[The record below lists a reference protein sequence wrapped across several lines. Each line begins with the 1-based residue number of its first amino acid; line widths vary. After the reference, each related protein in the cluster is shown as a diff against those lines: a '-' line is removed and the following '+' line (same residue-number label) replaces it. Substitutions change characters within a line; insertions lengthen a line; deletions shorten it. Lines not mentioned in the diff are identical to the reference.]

1 MFALSNT
8 TEIKKTI
15 SKKLIYEK
23 FKNKLTPNQK
33 SKFDKEISKIT
44 LINEISERSIQI
56 PKTDAVASIFVIK
69 VELKTKDY
77 SENSIVLISK
87 LIEQKLLIALKY
99 EDQYQLCIN
108 ETKLF
113 KNQWSDEKDI
123 NLEIAGTNL
132 EEVWERLVAQVGD
145 IDIQDGNTLQEQIEL
160 DDEKQKLEKL
170 IQSTEKKAQ
179 REQQSKK
186 NFSIIRKSEIT
197 RKSWKNY
204 NDYAYE

>member
-1 MFALSNT
+1 MFALPNT

-15 SKKLIYEK
+15 SKKSIYEK

-33 SKFDKEISKIT
+33 SKFDKEIFKIT

-56 PKTDAVASIFVIK
+56 PKTDEVTGIFVIK

-77 SENSIVLISK
+77 LESNIVLISK

-132 EEVWERLVAQVGD
+132 EEVWVNLVAQIGN
-145 IDIQDGNTLQEQIEL
+145 IDIHQGNTLQEQIEL

-179 REQQSKK
+179 RESQSKK
-186 NFSIIRKSEIT
+186 KLQYYQQIRE
-197 RKSWKNY
+197 
-204 NDYAYE
+204 YEKQLEKMQ

>member
-15 SKKLIYEK
+15 SKKSIYEK

-56 PKTDAVASIFVIK
+56 QKTDAVAGIFVIK

-77 SENSIVLISK
+77 SESNIVLISK

-123 NLEIAGTNL
+123 NLEISGTNL
-132 EEVWERLVAQVGD
+132 EEVWERLVAQVGN
-145 IDIQDGNTLQEQIEL
+145 IDIQDGNTLQEQIKINN
-160 DDEKQKLEKL
+160 EKQKLEKL

-179 REQQSKK
+179 REPQSKK
-186 NFSIIRKSEIT
+186 NYNIINESENT
-197 RKSWKNY
+197 RNNWRNY
-204 NDYAYE
+204 NG

>member
-56 PKTDAVASIFVIK
+56 PKTDAVAGIFVIK

-77 SENSIVLISK
+77 SESNIVLISK

-99 EDQYQLCIN
+99 EDEYQLVIN
-108 ETKLF
+108 EANLF
-113 KNQWSDEKDI
+113 KKQWSNEKDI
-123 NLEIAGTNL
+123 RLDIKGNNL
-132 EEVWERLVAQVGD
+132 EEVWENLVVQIGD
-145 IDIQDGNTLQEQIEL
+145 IDIQDGNTLQEQIEI

-179 REQQSKK
+179 REPQSKK
-186 NFSIIRKSEIT
+186 KLQYYQQIRE
-197 RKSWKNY
+197 
-204 NDYAYE
+204 YEKQLEKL

>member
-77 SENSIVLISK
+77 SESNIVLISK

-132 EEVWERLVAQVGD
+132 EEVWERLVAQVGN
-145 IDIQDGNTLQEQIEL
+145 IDIQDGNTLQEQIEIEN
-160 DDEKQKLEKL
+160 EKQKLEKL

-179 REQQSKK
+179 RESQSKK
-186 NFSIIRKSEIT
+186 KLQYYKQIRE
-197 RKSWKNY
+197 
-204 NDYAYE
+204 YEKQLEKL

>member
-8 TEIKKTI
+8 TEMKKTI

-44 LINEISERSIQI
+44 LINEISERSIHIQ
-56 PKTDAVASIFVIK
+56 KTDEVTGIFVIK

-77 SENSIVLISK
+77 SESNIVLISK

-113 KNQWSDEKDI
+113 KNQWSDEEDI
-123 NLEIAGTNL
+123 RLEITGTNL
-132 EEVWERLVAQVGD
+132 EEVWENLVAQVGN
-145 IDIQDGNTLQEQIEL
+145 IDIQDGNTLQEQIEI

-170 IQSTEKKAQ
+170 IQTTEKKAQ
-179 REQQSKK
+179 RESQSKK
-186 NFSIIRKSEIT
+186 KLQYYQQIR
-197 RKSWKNY
+197 NY
-204 NDYAYE
+204 QKELEKLQ

>member
-15 SKKLIYEK
+15 SKKSIYEK
-23 FKNKLTPNQK
+23 FKNKLTSSQK

-77 SENSIVLISK
+77 SESNIVLISK

-113 KNQWSDEKDI
+113 KNQWSDEEDI

-132 EEVWERLVAQVGD
+132 EEVWENLVAQVGN
-145 IDIQDGNTLQEQIEL
+145 IDIQDGNTLQEQIEINN
-160 DDEKQKLEKL
+160 EKQKLEKL
-170 IQSTEKKAQ
+170 IQSTEKKA
-179 REQQSKK
+179 
-186 NFSIIRKSEIT
+186 
-197 RKSWKNY
+197 
-204 NDYAYE
+204 

>member
-44 LINEISERSIQI
+44 LINEVSERSIHI
-56 PKTDAVASIFVIK
+56 PKTDAVAGIFVIK

-77 SENSIVLISK
+77 SESNIVLISQ
-87 LIEQKLLIALKY
+87 LIEQKLLIVLKH

-132 EEVWERLVAQVGD
+132 EEVWENLVAQVGN
-145 IDIQDGNTLQEQIEL
+145 IDIQDGNTLQEQIEI
-160 DDEKQKLEKL
+160 DNEKQKLEKL

-179 REQQSKK
+179 REPQSKK
-186 NFSIIRKSEIT
+186 KLQYYQQIRE
-197 RKSWKNY
+197 
-204 NDYAYE
+204 YEKQLEKL

>member
-8 TEIKKTI
+8 TEIKKII

-56 PKTDAVASIFVIK
+56 PKTDAVAGIFVIK

-77 SENSIVLISK
+77 SESSIVLISK

-99 EDQYQLCIN
+99 EDQYLLCIN
-108 ETKLF
+108 EAKLF

-132 EEVWERLVAQVGD
+132 EEVWENLVAQVGN
-145 IDIQDGNTLQEQIEL
+145 IDIQDGNTLQEQIEI

-179 REQQSKK
+179 REPQSKK
-186 NFSIIRKSEIT
+186 KLQYYQQIRE
-197 RKSWKNY
+197 
-204 NDYAYE
+204 YEKQLEKL

>member
-15 SKKLIYEK
+15 SKKSIYEK
-23 FKNKLTPNQK
+23 FKNKLTSSQK

-77 SENSIVLISK
+77 SESNIVLISQ

-113 KNQWSDEKDI
+113 KNQWLDEEDI
-123 NLEIAGTNL
+123 NLEITGTNL
-132 EEVWERLVAQVGD
+132 EEVWENLVAQVGN
-145 IDIQDGNTLQEQIEL
+145 IDIQDGNTLQEQIEI
-160 DDEKQKLEKL
+160 DNEKQKLEKL

-179 REQQSKK
+179 REPQSKK
-186 NFSIIRKSEIT
+186 KLQYYQQIRE
-197 RKSWKNY
+197 
-204 NDYAYE
+204 YEKQLEKMQ

>member
-132 EEVWERLVAQVGD
+132 EEVWENLVAQVGN
-145 IDIQDGNTLQEQIEL
+145 IDIQDGNTLKQQIVL

-179 REQQSKK
+179 REPQSKK
-186 NFSIIRKSEIT
+186 KLQYYQQIRE
-197 RKSWKNY
+197 
-204 NDYAYE
+204 YEKQLEKL

>member
-8 TEIKKTI
+8 TEIKKAI

-33 SKFDKEISKIT
+33 SKFDAEISKIT

-77 SENSIVLISK
+77 SESSIVLISK
-87 LIEQKLLIALKY
+87 LREQKLLIALKY

-113 KNQWSDEKDI
+113 KNQWSDEEDI
-123 NLEIAGTNL
+123 NLVISGTNL
-132 EEVWERLVAQVGD
+132 EEVWENLVAQVGD
-145 IDIQDGNTLQEQIEL
+145 IDIQDGNTLQEQIEI

-179 REQQSKK
+179 REPQSKK
-186 NFSIIRKSEIT
+186 KLQYYQQIRE
-197 RKSWKNY
+197 
-204 NDYAYE
+204 YEKQLEKMQ

>member
-8 TEIKKTI
+8 TETKKTI

-44 LINEISERSIQI
+44 LINEISERSIHIQ
-56 PKTDAVASIFVIK
+56 KTDEVTGIFLIK

-77 SENSIVLISK
+77 SESNIVLISK

-113 KNQWSDEKDI
+113 KNQWSDEEDI
-123 NLEIAGTNL
+123 RLEITGTNL
-132 EEVWERLVAQVGD
+132 EEVWENLVAQVGN
-145 IDIQDGNTLQEQIEL
+145 IDIQDGNTLQEQIEI

-179 REQQSKK
+179 RESQSKK
-186 NFSIIRKSEIT
+186 KLQYYQQIR
-197 RKSWKNY
+197 NY
-204 NDYAYE
+204 QKELEKLQ

>member
-23 FKNKLTPNQK
+23 FKNKLTSNQK
-33 SKFDKEISKIT
+33 SKFDNEISKLT
-44 LINEISERSIQI
+44 LINEISEQSIHI
-56 PKTDAVASIFVIK
+56 PKTDAVTGIFVIK

-186 NFSIIRKSEIT
+186 KLQYYQQIR
-197 RKSWKNY
+197 NY
-204 NDYAYE
+204 QKELEKLQ

>member
-1 MFALSNT
+1 MFALPNT

-15 SKKLIYEK
+15 SKKSIYEK

-56 PKTDAVASIFVIK
+56 QKTDAVAGIFVIK

-77 SENSIVLISK
+77 SESNIVLISK
-87 LIEQKLLIALKY
+87 LIEQKLMIALKY

-113 KNQWSDEKDI
+113 KNQWSDEEDI
-123 NLEIAGTNL
+123 NLEITGTNL
-132 EEVWERLVAQVGD
+132 EEVWENLVAQVGN
-145 IDIQDGNTLQEQIEL
+145 IDIQDGNTLQEQIEINN
-160 DDEKQKLEKL
+160 EKQKLEKL
-170 IQSTEKKAQ
+170 IQATEKKAQ
-179 REQQSKK
+179 RELQSKK
-186 NFSIIRKSEIT
+186 KLQYYQQIR
-197 RKSWKNY
+197 NY
-204 NDYAYE
+204 QKELEKFDLHNK

>member
-44 LINEISERSIQI
+44 LINEISERSIHI
-56 PKTDAVASIFVIK
+56 PKTDAVAGIFVIK

-77 SENSIVLISK
+77 SESSIVLISK

-113 KNQWSDEKDI
+113 KNQWSDEEDI
-123 NLEIAGTNL
+123 RLEIAGTNL
-132 EEVWERLVAQVGD
+132 EEVWERLVAQVGN
-145 IDIQDGNTLQEQIEL
+145 IDIQQGNTLQEQIEINN
-160 DDEKQKLEKL
+160 EKQKLEKL

-179 REQQSKK
+179 RESQSKK
-186 NFSIIRKSEIT
+186 KLQYYQQIRE
-197 RKSWKNY
+197 
-204 NDYAYE
+204 YEKQLEKL

>member
-15 SKKLIYEK
+15 SKKSIYEK

-56 PKTDAVASIFVIK
+56 QKTDAVAGIFVIK

-77 SENSIVLISK
+77 SESNIVLISK
-87 LIEQKLLIALKY
+87 LIEQKLMIALKY

-113 KNQWSDEKDI
+113 KNQWSDEEDI
-123 NLEIAGTNL
+123 NLEITGTNL
-132 EEVWERLVAQVGD
+132 EEVWENLVAQVGN
-145 IDIQDGNTLQEQIEL
+145 IDIQDGNTLQEQIEINN
-160 DDEKQKLEKL
+160 EKQKLEKL
-170 IQSTEKKAQ
+170 IQATEKKAQ
-179 REQQSKK
+179 RELQSKK
-186 NFSIIRKSEIT
+186 LQYYQQIR
-197 RKSWKNY
+197 NY
-204 NDYAYE
+204 QKELEKFDLHNK

>member
-77 SENSIVLISK
+77 SEKNIVLISK
-87 LIEQKLLIALKY
+87 LIEQKFLIALKY

-113 KNQWSDEKDI
+113 KNQWSAEKDI

-132 EEVWERLVAQVGD
+132 EEVWENLVSQVGN
-145 IDIQDGNTLQEQIEL
+145 IDIQDGNTLQEQIEINN
-160 DDEKQKLEKL
+160 EKQKLEKL

-179 REQQSKK
+179 RESQSKK
-186 NFSIIRKSEIT
+186 KLQYYQQIRE
-197 RKSWKNY
+197 
-204 NDYAYE
+204 YEKQLEKL

>member
-15 SKKLIYEK
+15 TKKLIYEK

-33 SKFDKEISKIT
+33 SKFDKEISRIT

-77 SENSIVLISK
+77 SESNIVLISK

-113 KNQWSDEKDI
+113 KNQWSDEEDI

-132 EEVWERLVAQVGD
+132 EEVWENLVAQVGN
-145 IDIQDGNTLQEQIEL
+145 IDIQDGNTLQEQIEINN
-160 DDEKQKLEKL
+160 EKQKLEKL
-170 IQSTEKKAQ
+170 IQSTEKKA
-179 REQQSKK
+179 
-186 NFSIIRKSEIT
+186 
-197 RKSWKNY
+197 
-204 NDYAYE
+204 

>member
-15 SKKLIYEK
+15 SKKSIYEK

-56 PKTDAVASIFVIK
+56 QKTDAVAGIFVIK

-77 SENSIVLISK
+77 SESNIVLISK
-87 LIEQKLLIALKY
+87 LIEQKLMIALKY

-113 KNQWSDEKDI
+113 KNQWSDEEDI
-123 NLEIAGTNL
+123 NLEITGTNL
-132 EEVWERLVAQVGD
+132 EEVWENLVAQVGN
-145 IDIQDGNTLQEQIEL
+145 IDIQDGNTLQEQIEINN
-160 DDEKQKLEKL
+160 EKQKLEKL
-170 IQSTEKKAQ
+170 IQATEKKAQ
-179 REQQSKK
+179 RELQSKK
-186 NFSIIRKSEIT
+186 KLQYYQQIR
-197 RKSWKNY
+197 NY
-204 NDYAYE
+204 QKELEKFDLHNK

>member
-8 TEIKKTI
+8 TEMKKTI
-15 SKKLIYEK
+15 TKKLIYEK

-33 SKFDKEISKIT
+33 NKFDKEISKIT

-77 SENSIVLISK
+77 SESNIVLISK

-132 EEVWERLVAQVGD
+132 EEVWENLVAQVGN
-145 IDIQDGNTLQEQIEL
+145 IDIHQGNTLQEQIEINN
-160 DDEKQKLEKL
+160 EKQKLEKL

-179 REQQSKK
+179 REPQSKK
-186 NFSIIRKSEIT
+186 KLQYYQQIRE
-197 RKSWKNY
+197 
-204 NDYAYE
+204 YEKQLEKL

>member
-15 SKKLIYEK
+15 SKKIIYEK

-33 SKFDKEISKIT
+33 SKFDKEISRIT
-44 LINEISERSIQI
+44 LINEISERSIHI
-56 PKTDAVASIFVIK
+56 PKTDAVAGIFVIK

-77 SENSIVLISK
+77 SESNIVLISK
-87 LIEQKLLIALKY
+87 LIEQKLMIALKY

-113 KNQWSDEKDI
+113 KNQWSDEEDI
-123 NLEIAGTNL
+123 NLEITGTNL
-132 EEVWERLVAQVGD
+132 EEVWENLVAQVGN
-145 IDIQDGNTLQEQIEL
+145 IDIQDGNTLQEQIEI
-160 DDEKQKLEKL
+160 DNEKQKLEKL

-179 REQQSKK
+179 REPQSKK
-186 NFSIIRKSEIT
+186 KLQYYQQIIE
-197 RKSWKNY
+197 
-204 NDYAYE
+204 YEKQLEKL

>member
-15 SKKLIYEK
+15 SKKIIYEK

-33 SKFDKEISKIT
+33 SKFDKEIFKIT

-56 PKTDAVASIFVIK
+56 PKTDEVTGIFVIK

-77 SENSIVLISK
+77 LESNIVLISK

-132 EEVWERLVAQVGD
+132 EEVWVNLVAQIGN
-145 IDIQDGNTLQEQIEL
+145 IDIHQGNTLQEQIEL

-179 REQQSKK
+179 RESQSKK
-186 NFSIIRKSEIT
+186 KLQYYQQIIE
-197 RKSWKNY
+197 
-204 NDYAYE
+204 YEKQLEKL

>member
-15 SKKLIYEK
+15 SKKSIYEK
-23 FKNKLTPNQK
+23 FKNKLTSSQK

-44 LINEISERSIQI
+44 LINEISERSIHI

-77 SENSIVLISK
+77 SESNIVLISK

-113 KNQWSDEKDI
+113 KNQWLDEEDI
-123 NLEIAGTNL
+123 RVEISGTNL
-132 EEVWERLVAQVGD
+132 EEVWENLVAQVGN

-179 REQQSKK
+179 REPQSKK
-186 NFSIIRKSEIT
+186 KLQYYQQIREFEKQLE
-197 RKSWKNY
+197 KMQ
-204 NDYAYE
+204 

>member
-15 SKKLIYEK
+15 TKKLIYEK

-33 SKFDKEISKIT
+33 SKLDAEISKIT

-56 PKTDAVASIFVIK
+56 PKTDAVAGIFVIK

-77 SENSIVLISK
+77 SESNIVLISK

-123 NLEIAGTNL
+123 NLEISGTNL
-132 EEVWERLVAQVGD
+132 EEVWENLVAQVGN
-145 IDIQDGNTLQEQIEL
+145 IDIQDGNTLQEQIEI

-179 REQQSKK
+179 RESQSKK
-186 NFSIIRKSEIT
+186 KLQYYQQIRE
-197 RKSWKNY
+197 
-204 NDYAYE
+204 YEKQLEKL

>member
-1 MFALSNT
+1 MFALPNT

-15 SKKLIYEK
+15 SKKSIYEK

-33 SKFDKEISKIT
+33 SKFDKEIFKIT

-56 PKTDAVASIFVIK
+56 PKTDEVTGIFVIK

-77 SENSIVLISK
+77 LESNIVLISK

-132 EEVWERLVAQVGD
+132 EEVWVNLVAQIGN
-145 IDIQDGNTLQEQIEL
+145 IDIHQGNTLQEQIEL

-179 REQQSKK
+179 RESQSKK
-186 NFSIIRKSEIT
+186 KLQYYQQIRE
-197 RKSWKNY
+197 
-204 NDYAYE
+204 YEKQLEKL

>member
-44 LINEISERSIQI
+44 LINEISERSINI
-56 PKTDAVASIFVIK
+56 PKTDAVTGIFVIK

-77 SENSIVLISK
+77 SESNIVLISQ

-123 NLEIAGTNL
+123 NLEIAGINL
-132 EEVWERLVAQVGD
+132 EEVWENLVEQVGN
-145 IDIQDGNTLQEQIEL
+145 IDIQQGNTLQEQIEI
-160 DDEKQKLEKL
+160 DNEKQKLEKL

-179 REQQSKK
+179 RESQSKK
-186 NFSIIRKSEIT
+186 KLQYYQQIRE
-197 RKSWKNY
+197 
-204 NDYAYE
+204 YEKQLEKL

>member
-8 TEIKKTI
+8 TEIKKAI

-56 PKTDAVASIFVIK
+56 PKTDAVAGIFVIK

-77 SENSIVLISK
+77 SESNIVLISK

-113 KNQWSDEKDI
+113 KNQWSDEKGI

-145 IDIQDGNTLQEQIEL
+145 IDIQDGNTLQEQIEI

-179 REQQSKK
+179 REPQSKK
-186 NFSIIRKSEIT
+186 KLQYYQQIRE
-197 RKSWKNY
+197 
-204 NDYAYE
+204 YEKQLEKL

>member
-1 MFALSNT
+1 MFALSDT

-56 PKTDAVASIFVIK
+56 PKTDAVAGIFVIK

-77 SENSIVLISK
+77 SESNIVLISK

-99 EDQYQLCIN
+99 EDKYQLCIN
-108 ETKLF
+108 EAKLF
-113 KNQWSDEKDI
+113 KKQWSDEKNI
-123 NLEIAGTNL
+123 RLEISGTNL
-132 EEVWERLVAQVGD
+132 EEVWENLVAQVGN

-170 IQSTEKKAQ
+170 IQTTEKKAQ

-186 NFSIIRKSEIT
+186 KLQYYQRIR
-197 RKSWKNY
+197 NY
-204 NDYAYE
+204 QKELEKL

>member
-56 PKTDAVASIFVIK
+56 PKTDAVAGIFIIK

-77 SENSIVLISK
+77 SESNIVLISK

-108 ETKLF
+108 EIKLF
-113 KNQWSDEKDI
+113 KSQWSDEEGI

-132 EEVWERLVAQVGD
+132 EEVWENLVAQVGN

-170 IQSTEKKAQ
+170 IQITEKKAQ
-179 REQQSKK
+179 REPQSKK
-186 NFSIIRKSEIT
+186 KLQYYQQIRE
-197 RKSWKNY
+197 
-204 NDYAYE
+204 YEKQLEKL

>member
-15 SKKLIYEK
+15 SKKSIYEK
-23 FKNKLTPNQK
+23 FKNKLTSSQK

-44 LINEISERSIQI
+44 LTNEISERSIQI

-77 SENSIVLISK
+77 SESNIVLISK

-108 ETKLF
+108 EIKLF

-123 NLEIAGTNL
+123 RLDIKGNNL
-132 EEVWERLVAQVGD
+132 EEVWENLVAQVGN

-179 REQQSKK
+179 REPQSKK
-186 NFSIIRKSEIT
+186 KLQYYQQIRE
-197 RKSWKNY
+197 
-204 NDYAYE
+204 YEKQLEKMQ